1 MSVKEKELRTCRICN
16 EVKSL
21 DQFEIDRRYKNG
33 HFTHRCKTCKSAT
46 QSKAARA
53 LQHMREKAT
62 KEGRE
67 VEVAL
72 NEIEALFATFDA
84 CLYCGVKQSDID
96 EVFHIDH
103 IIPRSAFG
111 TDTLSNLIACCPTC
125 NNKKRAKPVVAYYFE
140 NREQMSEARFVLL
153 AHYVAITSGQPV
165 EDVAYDM
172 ANQYAEYEVRKIKAD
187 LGK

>member
-1 MSVKEKELRTCRICN
+1 VSENQMEKRTCRICN

-33 HFTHRCKTCKSAT
+33 HFTRRCKTCKSAT

-67 VEVAL
+67 VEVTL
-72 NEIEALFATFDA
+72 SQIETLFATFDA
-84 CLYCGVKQSDID
+84 CIYCGVKQSEID

-103 IIPRSAFG
+103 IIARSAG
-111 TDTLSNLIACCPTC
+111 GADKIENLICCCAKC
-125 NNKKRAKPVVAYYFE
+125 NHKKQAKPVVAYYFE
-140 NREQMSEARFVLL
+140 NRDRMSDKRFVLL

-165 EDVAYDM
+165 EDAAYDM
-172 ANQYAEYEVRKIKAD
+172 ANLYAEYEVQRIKSD
-187 LGK
+187 LSR